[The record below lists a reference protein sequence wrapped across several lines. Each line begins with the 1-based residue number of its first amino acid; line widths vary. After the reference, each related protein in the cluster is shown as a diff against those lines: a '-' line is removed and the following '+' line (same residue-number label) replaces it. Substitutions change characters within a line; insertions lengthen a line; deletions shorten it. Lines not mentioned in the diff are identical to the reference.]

1 MGDPKGMWRSV
12 NELTYRK
19 FTSSSSIRE
28 LHVTPSQNPMKCVR
42 FKTTTLRLLVLILL
56 RLCLMEPQVLNHT

>member
-19 FTSSSSIRE
+19 FTSNSSIRE
-28 LHVTPSQNPMKCVR
+28 LTPSQNPMKCVR

-56 RLCLMEPQVLNHT
+56 RLCLMEPQVLNHP

>member
-19 FTSSSSIRE
+19 FTSNSSVME
-28 LHVTPSQNPMKCVR
+28 LSPSQNPMKCVR
-42 FKTTTLRLLVLILL
+42 FKTTTLHLLVLILL
-56 RLCLMEPQVLNHT
+56 RLFLMESQVLNHT